1 MLREIVTL
9 DIETES
15 ILTGKGSVVPWEAK
29 ITDIGLC
36 WGADFE
42 TETVCYGAE
51 QVEAVI
57 KSLSEKQTP
66 LVPYNALFEV
76 AMLDYHFPQY
86 PLNWIGDC
94 ALCSIALDNSVED
107 FDLKSSAGR
116 LVNYEPY
123 HLEVMNYCVS
133 TFNCGATK
141 WGEHI
146 PMLPSDMRQEYCRK
160 DVHATYLIWQ
170 RACDELKLDVLMD
183 CFMAEVFLTAEAYLC
198 GTRIDRE
205 FATELMS
212 ERQGKIDSTRA
223 SFLSHPEL
231 VEHIEAVQESK
242 FNKEVAKRLAK
253 SKTGKTRPIDKEA
266 WLAKNPFNPGSEQQL
281 TGVFKS
287 QKLFF
292 DESTQ
297 TFRFPA
303 TTPTGAPQLD
313 AAHIHLYGVGGQILA
328 EAGEIETERNKLRT
342 ILEDSEYDG
351 RAHFNVNLCT
361 VRSTRVSSSGL
372 NIVATP
378 LDGNIG
384 KTFLA
389 DDGYTFFGL
398 DFCLHP
404 KTEYLTK
411 RGWVPVLELSE
422 EDEVW
427 QVEPVS
433 LQGSWVKPL
442 RIIKRLFNGKML
454 HYKSGQHRGN
464 LSVTENHR
472 MLWVG
477 QLTADRVD
485 KQKQR
490 FLRHSQD
497 YKSLN
502 HASHFCHFS
511 SSSTESCFSDEE
523 IWLACAI
530 QADGTLVV
538 KGPSAYWVIQV
549 SEERKREKLSEL
561 LCPLGIFPKEST
573 RAGHKPIFT
582 YSFSFES
589 NLLVTCKEKLFNLD
603 ELGSNQADVFT
614 EALKFFDGSFE
625 SAKLYETGRFQYFS
639 TSEINIDTVQSWL
652 VRSGYEA
659 KKSCIY
665 EGGGMHKKCFSLS
678 IKEKGTTRFGMN
690 VPNSSCKV
698 DEELDYDGYVGCVTV
713 DTGFILVRSEGQT
726 FVTGNCA
733 LEPTVQ
739 AIVSGDPSLKY
750 CVYDGEGV
758 KPYYDQ
764 DLLKIDDV
772 YLTVGSVSE
781 LYGEFIRKNINPDDW
796 MADKEAVKYAF
807 KKQRQILKIITL
819 MTLYGSGIENVVSLV
834 AKLAKVQ
841 ITFKQGQSLVNAL
854 WSAFPGLYSF
864 NVRLQNQARRQGH
877 ITTCMGFKIMTPD
890 NVVHCILN
898 YLCQT
903 TAAHV
908 MKMFLYQLHLR
919 VQRDYK
925 WARPAVVDVH
935 DATFWMVKEER
946 VADFRIICEE
956 SLNDMNETLKFPI
969 NFRFSASIGKTL
981 YHGKGGH

>member
-107 FDLKSSAGR
+107 FDLKTSAGR

-313 AAHIHLYGVGGQILA
+313 VAHIHLYGVGGQILA

-378 LDGNIG
+378 LDGDIG
-384 KTFLA
+384 KTFIA

-398 DFCLHP
+398 DF
-404 KTEYLTK
+404 
-411 RGWVPVLELSE
+411 V
-422 EDEVW
+422 
-427 QVEPVS
+427 
-433 LQGSWVKPL
+433 
-442 RIIKRLFNGKML
+442 
-454 HYKSGQHRGN
+454 
-464 LSVTENHR
+464 
-472 MLWVG
+472 
-477 QLTADRVD
+477 
-485 KQKQR
+485 
-490 FLRHSQD
+490 
-497 YKSLN
+497 
-502 HASHFCHFS
+502 
-511 SSSTESCFSDEE
+511 
-523 IWLACAI
+523 
-530 QADGTLVV
+530 
-538 KGPSAYWVIQV
+538 
-549 SEERKREKLSEL
+549 
-561 LCPLGIFPKEST
+561 
-573 RAGHKPIFT
+573 
-582 YSFSFES
+582 
-589 NLLVTCKEKLFNLD
+589 
-603 ELGSNQADVFT
+603 
-614 EALKFFDGSFE
+614 
-625 SAKLYETGRFQYFS
+625 
-639 TSEINIDTVQSWL
+639 
-652 VRSGYEA
+652 
-659 KKSCIY
+659 
-665 EGGGMHKKCFSLS
+665 
-678 IKEKGTTRFGMN
+678 
-690 VPNSSCKV
+690 
-698 DEELDYDGYVGCVTV
+698 
-713 DTGFILVRSEGQT
+713 
-726 FVTGNCA
+726 A

-750 CVYDGEGV
+750 CVFDGEGV

-946 VADFRIICEE
+946 VPDFRIICEE
-956 SLNDMNETLKFPI
+956 SLNDMNETFKFPI

>member
-15 ILTGKGSVVPWEAK
+15 ILTGKGSVVPWEAR

-107 FDLKSSAGR
+107 FDLKTSAGR

-378 LDGNIG
+378 LDGDIG
-384 KTFLA
+384 KTFIA
-389 DDGYTFFGL
+389 DDGYIFVGV
-398 DFCLHP
+398 DF
-404 KTEYLTK
+404 
-411 RGWVPVLELSE
+411 S
-422 EDEVW
+422 
-427 QVEPVS
+427 
-433 LQGSWVKPL
+433 
-442 RIIKRLFNGKML
+442 
-454 HYKSGQHRGN
+454 
-464 LSVTENHR
+464 
-472 MLWVG
+472 
-477 QLTADRVD
+477 
-485 KQKQR
+485 
-490 FLRHSQD
+490 
-497 YKSLN
+497 
-502 HASHFCHFS
+502 
-511 SSSTESCFSDEE
+511 
-523 IWLACAI
+523 
-530 QADGTLVV
+530 
-538 KGPSAYWVIQV
+538 
-549 SEERKREKLSEL
+549 
-561 LCPLGIFPKEST
+561 
-573 RAGHKPIFT
+573 
-582 YSFSFES
+582 
-589 NLLVTCKEKLFNLD
+589 
-603 ELGSNQADVFT
+603 
-614 EALKFFDGSFE
+614 
-625 SAKLYETGRFQYFS
+625 
-639 TSEINIDTVQSWL
+639 
-652 VRSGYEA
+652 
-659 KKSCIY
+659 
-665 EGGGMHKKCFSLS
+665 
-678 IKEKGTTRFGMN
+678 
-690 VPNSSCKV
+690 
-698 DEELDYDGYVGCVTV
+698 
-713 DTGFILVRSEGQT
+713 
-726 FVTGNCA
+726 A

-864 NVRLQNQARRQGH
+864 NVRLQNQARRQGY

-890 NVVHCILN
+890 NVIHCILN

-908 MKMFLYQLHLR
+908 MKMFLYQIHLR
-919 VQRDYK
+919 VKGNYS
-925 WARPAVVDVH
+925 WCRPAVVDVH

-946 VADFRIICEE
+946 VAE
-956 SLNDMNETLKFPI
+956 LNLILDEALYDLNETFKFPI
-969 NFRFSASIGKTL
+969 KFRLSASIGKTL